1 MIQLRNLSK
10 SYGGNL
16 LFSQA
21 TLQIG
26 DGERCAIVGRNG
38 SGKSTL
44 LRMLAGLETPDEGD
58 IQLPKNLRIGTLPQH
73 ITFTEATVL
82 EEALL
87 ALPKE
92 QRQEK
97 YRVEKILTG
106 LGFPLTNLSKSPQS
120 LSGGYRLRLALCKV
134 LAAEP
139 ELLLLDEPTNYLD
152 ILSIRWLER
161 FLSRWKGE
169 ILFISHDR
177 AFVNKVCTHTIGI
190 NRKQLR
196 KVEGGVEK
204 YYSLIEQQ
212 EETYEKSREKLEKKK
227 AHMQA
232 FIDRFGAKA
241 TKAGQAQSRQKALDK
256 LGSMDEL
263 ATETTIDFS
272 FRYKNF
278 SGKQLLNAKNVSF
291 YYKPDQDGLVTS
303 KDGLAT
309 PTPLI
314 QNVSL
319 TVEPHERIAIIGKNG
334 RGKSTFLQLLT
345 GELKPTSGE
354 VILSPNATIAYFGQA
369 SIDKLDLSATIE
381 EEVKKTAP
389 STITYQELR
398 TACGIML
405 FGNEE
410 INKKIGVLS
419 GGERSRVVLAKILL
433 TPANLLILDEPTHHL
448 DIESIAVLMRALET
462 FQGTVLLVSHEEGV
476 LNDFH
481 ANRMVIF
488 QQNRQELFLG
498 SYEEFLERKG
508 WEEEEVEKATTKPV
522 DSSYLIQKQ
531 QRNDAAKNKRL
542 IEKLEKE
549 IQELEIKRETL
560 AEEMAHHFETKGGL
574 APQTS
579 LYEATSTKLDALYDQ
594 LHELS

>member
-44 LRMLAGLETPDEGD
+44 LRLLAGLETADEGD
-58 IQLPKNLRIGTLPQH
+58 VQLPKNLRIGTLPQH

-97 YRVEKILTG
+97 YRVEKILMG
-106 LGFPLTNLSKSPQS
+106 LGFPLSNLDKPPMS

-161 FLSRWKGE
+161 FLSRWKGQ

-196 KVEGGVEK
+196 KIEGGVEK

-212 EETYEKSREKLEKKK
+212 EEHYERSREKLDKKK

-232 FIDRFGAKA
+232 FVDRFGAKA
-241 TKAGQAQSRQKALDK
+241 SKAAQAQARQKAIDK
-256 LGSMDEL
+256 MGSMEEL

-278 SGKQLLNAKNVSF
+278 SGKQLLAAKDISF
-291 YYKPDQDGLVTS
+291 HYDQ
-303 KDGLAT
+303 A
-309 PTPLI
+309 TPLI
-314 QNVSL
+314 KHVDL
-319 TVEPHERIAIIGKNG
+319 TVEPRERIAIIGKNG

-345 GELKPTSGE
+345 GGLKPTSGE
-354 VILSPNATIAYFGQA
+354 VVLSPNAAIAYFGQA
-369 SIDKLDLSATIE
+369 SMDKLDLSATIE

-389 STITYQELR
+389 SNITYQEIR

-410 INKKIGVLS
+410 ISKKIGVLS

-448 DIESIAVLMRALET
+448 DIESIAVLMRALQN

-476 LNDFH
+476 LNDFQ
-481 ANRMVIF
+481 ANRIVIF
-488 QQNRQELFLG
+488 QQDSQELFLG
-498 SYEEFLERKG
+498 SYEEFLDRKG
-508 WEEEEVEKATTKPV
+508 WEEEAAEKAPSKSI
-522 DSSYLIQKQ
+522 DSSYQAQKQ
-531 QRNDAAKNKRL
+531 QRNDASKNKRL

-549 IQELEIKRETL
+549 IQDLEIQREAL

-574 APQTS
+574 APQTH
-579 LYEATSTKLDALYDQ
+579 LYETTSAKLDTLYEQ
-594 LHELS
+594 LSELT